1 MNPERE
7 AIYQDVIRFQIVLII
22 GNQSKLIIKS
32 AKVYNKEYSYLMKSA
47 KIYNKKRSY

>member
-7 AIYQDVIRFQIVLII
+7 AIYQDVIGFQIVLII

-32 AKVYNKEYSYLMKSA
+32 AKVYNKEYSLFNEFGKN
-47 KIYNKKRSY
+47 I